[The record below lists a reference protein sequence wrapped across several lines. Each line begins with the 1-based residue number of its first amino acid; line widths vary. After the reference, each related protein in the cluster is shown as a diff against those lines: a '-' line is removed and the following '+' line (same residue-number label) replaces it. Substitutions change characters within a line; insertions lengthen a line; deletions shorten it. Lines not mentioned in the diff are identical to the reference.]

1 MSHNKRMS
9 AALSFLR
16 LLKYLK
22 DVIYEASLNHLQLV
36 VHILAKYNLFLRK
49 KETTIT
55 LDLNM
60 KQKS

>member
-1 MSHNKRMS
+1 MS

-49 KETTIT
+49 KRNNNNFRPKYETKIV
-55 LDLNM
+55 NNF
-60 KQKS
+60 